1 MGKTTILPFIYDGSF
16 DFYVRIAHSNIRG
29 KWNHT
34 TYVGKYFS
42 KREHTLRDC
51 IDWRLKK
58 MRELE
63 QNGLRTTNPTGKT
76 KCRMITSAMLEQEEA
91 EGKYKH
97 LL

>member
-1 MGKTTILPFIYDGSF
+1 MGKTTILKFIYDGCF

-51 IDWRLKK
+51 IDWRLKTMK
-58 MRELE
+58 QLE
-63 QNGLRTTNPTGKT
+63 DDGLRTTNPTGKT

-91 EGKYKH
+91 EGKYNH